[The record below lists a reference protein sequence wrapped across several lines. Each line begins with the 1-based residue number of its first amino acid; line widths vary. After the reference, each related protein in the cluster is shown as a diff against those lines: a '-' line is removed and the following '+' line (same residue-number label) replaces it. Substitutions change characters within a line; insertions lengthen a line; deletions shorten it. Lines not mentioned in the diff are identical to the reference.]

1 MVTNDVAVRDR
12 VMRVAPTLLCS
23 AMCDDIGDSTTPYSV
38 WLLYIAPRE
47 EESVVASIPPC

>member
-1 MVTNDVAVRDR
+1 MVTNDVAVGDG
-12 VMRVAPTLLCS
+12 VMRVAPTLLYS

-47 EESVVASIPPC
+47 EEFVVASIPPC

>member
-1 MVTNDVAVRDR
+1 MVTNDVAVRDG
-12 VMRVAPTLLCS
+12 VMRVAPTFLCS

-47 EESVVASIPPC
+47 EEFVVASISPC